1 MVIKVR
7 TDLYSSETSFQNVAN
22 NQEDP
27 VTVTIK
33 SSSSQMM
40 GEEKGKMV
48 KLKWSSDIGSV
59 LQAPAKKLCSRVA
72 KPDEEAFSPN
82 MEPRRS
88 LRKEGRRFRAREYG
102 TWWEGIW
109 RADEE
114 KINFEG
120 F

>member
-40 GEEKGKMV
+40 G
-48 KLKWSSDIGSV
+48 
-59 LQAPAKKLCSRVA
+59 
-72 KPDEEAFSPN
+72 
-82 MEPRRS
+82 RR
-88 LRKEGRRFRAREYG
+88 RAR
-102 TWWEGIW
+102 W
-109 RADEE
+109 
-114 KINFEG
+114 
-120 F
+120 